1 MIYRSL
7 STNFDLP
14 GIIYCKSSLRCTMME
29 DMPEYSVQLG
39 HVVKEARAKSG
50 ISQGKLAAA
59 IDAANRTVLNIE
71 NGRGNPKLAVLY
83 PLVRELNIDARMIF
97 NPEMLNESPWLSRLR
112 TIVEGCTEEEAE
124 TLCISMEAILKALR
138 SKDSK

>member
-1 MIYRSL
+1 
-7 STNFDLP
+7 
-14 GIIYCKSSLRCTMME
+14 MME

-59 IDAANRTVLNIE
+59 IDATNRTVLNIE

-112 TIVEGCTEEEAE
+112 TIVDGCTEEEAE

>member
-1 MIYRSL
+1 
-7 STNFDLP
+7 
-14 GIIYCKSSLRCTMME
+14 MME

>member
-1 MIYRSL
+1 M
-7 STNFDLP
+7 
-14 GIIYCKSSLRCTMME
+14 KE
-29 DMPEYSVQLG
+29 MPEYSIILG
-39 HVVKEARAKSG
+39 NVVKEARVKSG
-50 ISQGKLAAA
+50 ITQSELAST
-59 IDAANRTVLNIE
+59 IEAANRTVLNIE